1 MKILLSIM
9 LLGFGLLVSGQN
21 AASFLQ
27 NIDSEKSSSFQVIN
41 SIDSSEVQIDLPH
54 VLIEDV
60 NTDASIKILREDF
73 PKHLTLS
80 GTINGAKTSFEFV
93 EGKADFTFKPADSFS
108 LEIYSTQIK
117 YTKKQG
123 AIPLWLSI
131 LPPLIAI
138 FMALVFREVIS
149 SLFLGIFFGVLLL
162 ALYNVEHGILS
173 GIWFALVDV
182 FESFYLHALT
192 KSSHQSVI
200 LFSMTIGAMVAVI
213 SKNGGMQGIVDRI
226 SKYAKNAKSGQMV
239 TWFLG
244 VAIFFDDYANTLVVG
259 NTMRP
264 VTDRLK
270 ISREKLAYLVDSTA
284 APIAAIAFVTTWIGA
299 ELGYVQGGI
308 DKIAADPTVTEKIQQ
323 GAYGIFMSSLK
334 YSFYPI
340 FTLLFMLFLILSGKD
355 FGPML
360 NAERKARARKGNEK
374 LENSDDEISEELEEF
389 QIKDG
394 TKAKAFN
401 AVIPVLTVIGVTLFG
416 ILYTGF
422 NGAASELGL
431 VKASWFDTWSNLD
444 KLPANAPN
452 TVIEKVG
459 TIVGMSDSYVALLWS
474 SLCGLLIAIVLT
486 LGQRIMKLSEV
497 MDITIKGYKT
507 MLGAIMILVSAW
519 ALADVTEHLHTADF
533 ITSLLGDIP
542 AWSIPFITF
551 ILAAVVAF
559 STGSSWGT
567 MAILYPLMLPSAWKL
582 SLEAGMDTDAAMGI
596 FYNVTSCVLAG
607 SVLGDHC
614 SPISDTTILSS
625 LSSSCNHIDH
635 VRTQLPYAVICG
647 VASIIFGTIP
657 TALGL
662 PNWISF
668 VVGIGVLYLLVKF
681 VFKRVEEGQ
690 SLQFD
695 K

>member
-1 MKILLSIM
+1 MKTFIGILLLSFSF
-9 LLGFGLLVSGQN
+9 LLNAQN
-21 AASFLQ
+21 AADVLK

-41 SIDSSEVQIDLPH
+41 TIDSAEVSIEIPK
-54 VLIEDV
+54 VLISGV
-60 NTDASIKILREDF
+60 NTDGSIEILRNDF

-80 GTINGAKTSFEFV
+80 GTINGESTSFEFV
-93 EGKADFTFKPADSFS
+93 NGKANYQFKPAESFD
-108 LEIYSTQIK
+108 LEVYSTQIK
-117 YTKKQG
+117 YHSDQSS
-123 AIPLWLSI
+123 IPLWLSI

-138 FMALVFREVIS
+138 FMALIFREVIS
-149 SLFLGIFFGVLLL
+149 SLFLGIFFGVFLLSMYH
-162 ALYNVEHGILS
+162 ADHTVLS
-173 GIWFALVDV
+173 GLWFSLVDV

-226 SKYAKNAKSGQMV
+226 SKYAKSARSGQMV

-308 DKIAADPTVTEKIQQ
+308 DKIAADPTIQPIKE

-334 YSFYPI
+334 FSFYPI
-340 FTLLFMLFLILSGKD
+340 FTLLFMLFLILLGKD
-355 FGPML
+355 YGPML
-360 NAERKARARKGNEK
+360 KAERKARARSTDAQ
-374 LENSDDEISEELEEF
+374 LETSDEEISEELEEF

-394 TKAKAFN
+394 TKAKAYN
-401 AVIPVLTVIGVTLFG
+401 AILPVLTVIGVTLFG

-422 NGAASELGL
+422 HAAAETLNLPKAASWGEIWNGL
-431 VKASWFDTWSNLD
+431 SS
-444 KLPANAPN
+444 LPNNPAHSF
-452 TVIEKVG
+452 VERIG
-459 TIVGMSDSYVALLWS
+459 SIVGMSDSYVALLWS
-474 SLCGLLIAIVLT
+474 SLSGLLVALGLT
-486 LGQRIMKLSEV
+486 LGQKIMKLSEA

-533 ITSLLGDIP
+533 IIGLLGDIP

-567 MAILYPLMLPSAWKL
+567 MAILYPLMLPAAWKL
-582 SLEAGMDTDAAMGI
+582 SLESGMDYDSAMSI

-635 VRTQLPYAVICG
+635 VRTQLPYAAICG
-647 VASIIFGTIP
+647 VASIVFGTIP
-657 TALGL
+657 TALGM
-662 PNWISF
+662 PNWVSF
-668 VVGIGVLYLLVKF
+668 VLGIGVLFLLVKF
-681 VFKRVEEGQ
+681 VFKKVEVQ
-690 SLQFD
+690 TV
-695 K
+695 

>member
-1 MKILLSIM
+1 MKALLSII
-9 LLGFGLLVSGQN
+9 LVSVLFFSNGQN
-21 AASFLQ
+21 GADLLK
-27 NIDSEKSSSFQVIN
+27 NIDNEKNASFQVIN
-41 SIDSSEVQIDLPH
+41 TIDSSEVSVDIPK

-60 NTDASIKILREDF
+60 NTDGSITINRKDF

-80 GTINGAKTSFEFV
+80 GLINGNKTSFEFV
-93 EGKADFTFKPADSFS
+93 NGKAEFSFKPSDSFE
-108 LEIYSTQIK
+108 LEVYSTKVLYRTEQSS
-117 YTKKQG
+117 
-123 AIPLWLSI
+123 IPLWLSI

-138 FMALVFREVIS
+138 FMALIFREVIS

-162 ALYNVEHGILS
+162 AMYNVENTFLS

-226 SKYAKNAKSGQMV
+226 SKYAKNAKSGQLV

-308 DKIAADPTVTEKIQQ
+308 DKIAADPQVTMKIEQ

-334 YSFYPI
+334 FSFYPI

-360 NAERKARARKGNEK
+360 KAERKARARKSDEN
-374 LENSDDEISEELEEF
+374 LANSDEEISEELEEF

-394 TKAKAFN
+394 TKARAFN

-422 NGAASELGL
+422 KGAAGELSLTNAGWGEIW
-431 VKASWFDTWSNLD
+431 ANLD
-444 KLPANAPN
+444 QLPKNAP
-452 TVIEKVG
+452 TTAVEKIG

-474 SLCGLLIAIVLT
+474 SLCGLLVAIGLT
-486 LGQRIMKLSEV
+486 LSQKIMKLSEV

-533 ITSLLGDIP
+533 ITSLLGDTP

-567 MAILYPLMLPSAWKL
+567 MAILYPLMLPAAWKL
-582 SLEAGMDTDAAMGI
+582 SLEGGMDYDTAMSI

-657 TALGL
+657 TALGM
-662 PNWISF
+662 PNWLSF
-668 VVGIGVLYLLVKF
+668 VLGIGVLFLLVKF
-681 VFKRVEEGQ
+681 VFKKVEVA
-690 SLQFD
+690 
-695 K
+695 